1 MTTVTPADRRR
12 KAMQLPPLRDEDAR
26 VIDGF
31 LDAIWA
37 ERGLARQTLDSY
49 RRDLAMLARW
59 NGGRGGGLAGLDRQ
73 ALHGY
78 LAWRAGAGYSARS
91 NARLL
96 SALRAF
102 FGHLVQRGARKDDP
116 TALIEAPKQ

>member
-1 MTTVTPADRRR
+1 
-12 KAMQLPPLRDEDAR
+12 
-26 VIDGF
+26 
-31 LDAIWA
+31 
-37 ERGLARQTLDSY
+37 ARQTLDSY

-116 TALIEAPKQ
+116 TALIEAPKQGRLLPKALTESQVEALLAAPDV